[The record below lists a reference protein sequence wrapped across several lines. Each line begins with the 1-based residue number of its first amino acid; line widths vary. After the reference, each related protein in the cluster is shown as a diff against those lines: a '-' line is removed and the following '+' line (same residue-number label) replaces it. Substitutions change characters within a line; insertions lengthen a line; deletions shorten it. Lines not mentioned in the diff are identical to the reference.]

1 MTMSIFYK
9 FLYNGIIVPSLWMIL
24 QSARLFNA
32 KVRRGVSGRR
42 NLFKNLEEALAKLPD
57 GKPRFWFHSSSL
69 GEFEQA
75 KPIIAELKR
84 ITPEAQII
92 VSFFSPSGYEPSKK
106 YRLADIIT
114 YIPFDSWSNARRFV
128 RIVRPT
134 AAIMVRYDVW
144 PNHIWQLARADVP
157 VFLANATMRPTTK
170 RLIPGVRNFH
180 SMIYGVFRSIL
191 TVTQTD
197 AEMYNQFDLHDVP
210 VRAIGDTRF
219 DQVLIRRTEA
229 ESKHLLPPQ
238 ITARKKI
245 IVFGSS
251 WESDEEVLV
260 PVCTKL
266 QHEEPALLMVLV
278 PHEPTLENIER
289 IESMLNGQMT
299 HIRFSSL
306 IDYNKQRIII
316 VDSIGVL
323 VALYKYAHVAY
334 VGGGFKSGV
343 HNVLEPAVYG
353 IPVVYGP
360 RHQNSQEA
368 VMLVKEKAGYVV
380 EDDKKMYKVFRRLLE
395 EEKVRMAAGKRAA
408 SFVHRNAGAT
418 QRFLTSLYEYLPG
431 KIK

>member
-1 MTMSIFYK
+1 
-9 FLYNGIIVPSLWMIL
+9 
-24 QSARLFNA
+24 
-32 KVRRGVSGRR
+32 
-42 NLFKNLEEALAKLPD
+42 
-57 GKPRFWFHSSSL
+57 
-69 GEFEQA
+69 
-75 KPIIAELKR
+75 
-84 ITPEAQII
+84 
-92 VSFFSPSGYEPSKK
+92 
-106 YRLADIIT
+106 
-114 YIPFDSWSNARRFV
+114 
-128 RIVRPT
+128 
-134 AAIMVRYDVW
+134 MVRYDVW
-144 PNHIWQLARADVP
+144 PNHIWQLSRAGVP

-170 RLIPGVRNFH
+170 RLLPGVRNFH
-180 SMIYGVFRSIL
+180 SLIYGVFRSIL
-191 TVTQTD
+191 TVTQSD
-197 AEMYNQFDLHDVP
+197 ADMYNRFDLHDVP

-245 IVFGSS
+245 VVIGSS

-266 QHEEPALLMVLV
+266 QHEEPALLMILV

-289 IESMLNGQMT
+289 IESILNGQTT
-299 HIRFSSL
+299 HIRFSGL
-306 IDYNKQRIII
+306 IDYNKQRVII

-368 VMLVKEKAGYVV
+368 VMLVKEKAGFVV
-380 EDDKKMYKVFRRLLE
+380 EDDKKMYKVLKKLIE
-395 EEKVRMAAGKRAA
+395 EEKFRMAAGKRAA

-431 KIK
+431 NTE

>member
-1 MTMSIFYK
+1 MNGFYK
-9 FLYNGIIVPSLWMIL
+9 FLYNTIVVPLLWVVL

-32 KVRRGVSGRR
+32 KIRRAVRGRR
-42 NLFKNLEEALAKLPD
+42 DLFRNLENAVGRLP
-57 GKPRFWFHSSSL
+57 GGHPRFWFHSSSL

-84 ITPEAQII
+84 IAPDAQI
-92 VSFFSPSGYEPSKK
+92 VVTFFSPSGYEPSKK
-106 YRLADIIT
+106 YRLADIIS
-114 YIPFDSWSNARRFV
+114 YIPFDSRQNARKFV
-128 RIVRPT
+128 DIVKPT

-144 PNHIWQLARADVP
+144 PNHLWQLARAGIP

-170 RLIPGVRNFH
+170 RLLPGVRKFH
-180 SMIYGVFRSIL
+180 ATIYGVFRSIL

-197 AEMYNQFDLHDVP
+197 AEMFNRFGLHDVHIK
-210 VRAIGDTRF
+210 AIGDTRF
-219 DQVLIRRTEA
+219 DQVLIRRKEA
-229 ESKHLLPPQ
+229 ESKHLLPPS
-238 ITARKKI
+238 ITSRKKI
-245 IVFGSS
+245 LVVGSS

-260 PVCTKL
+260 PVFNKL
-266 QHEEPALLMVLV
+266 QHEESALLMILV

-289 IESMLNGQMT
+289 IESMLNGQTT

-306 IDYNKQRIII
+306 IDYNKHRVII

-334 VGGGFKSGV
+334 VGGGYKAGV

-368 VMLVKEKAGYVV
+368 VMLQKEKAGFVV
-380 EDDKKMYKVFRRLLE
+380 EDEKGMYRVLRRLLG
-395 EEKVRMAAGKRAA
+395 EEKVRTAAGKHA
-408 SFVHRNAGAT
+408 SAFVNRNAGAT
-418 QRFLTSLYEYLPG
+418 QCFLESLYEYLPG
-431 KIK
+431 KKE